1 MSLIFTCCLL
11 YNYFVKFRYF
21 KVIETTSSR
30 IIEGAKNAQSY
41 ITCRIKVMTKRSAG
55 QLVFDE
61 LWIEDRLYKIKITD
75 EENQQVENQFTKK
88 QVLYIDVDSEVAY
101 SDERTPPEAKSNAK
115 IFLGY
120 QVDNKRKY
128 FPINIHADDLP
139 QYSVA

>member
-1 MSLIFTCCLL
+1 
-11 YNYFVKFRYF
+11 
-21 KVIETTSSR
+21 
-30 IIEGAKNAQSY
+30 
-41 ITCRIKVMTKRSAG
+41 MTKRASD

-75 EENQQVENQFTKK
+75 EENQQVENRFSVK
-88 QVLYIDVDSEVAY
+88 QVLYIDVDSEVDY
-101 SDERTPPEAKSNAK
+101 SDERTPPETKSNAK

-128 FPINIHADDLP
+128 FPINIQPEDLP